1 MRAIKTT
8 LCALLFAVCA
18 PAFGQITSDGPVTF
32 EEGSIL
38 AYNEPEISVS
48 VTVTRVGTVNIVM
61 HVYKVSDEILANYQI
76 SAPKADIDALTGS
89 GDTETNTFLNAVYL
103 YVKDYLEGI
112 TENSGVTFTIL

>member
-1 MRAIKTT
+1 MRAIKIL
-8 LCALLFAVCA
+8 LCALLFTA
-18 PAFGQITSDGPVTF
+18 PAFGQITADGPVTF

-48 VTVTRVGTVNIVM
+48 VTVTRVGTVIIVM
-61 HVYKVSDEILANYQI
+61 HAYKVTEEIIANYQI

-103 YVKDYLEGI
+103 YVKAYLEGI
-112 TENSGVTFTIL
+112 TENAGVTFTIT